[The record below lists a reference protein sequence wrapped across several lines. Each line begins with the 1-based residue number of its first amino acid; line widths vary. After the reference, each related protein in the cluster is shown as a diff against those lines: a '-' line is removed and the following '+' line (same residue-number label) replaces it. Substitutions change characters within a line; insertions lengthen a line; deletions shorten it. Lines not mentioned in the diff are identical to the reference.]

1 MFPIEMFVLGC
12 QANGL
17 SSIVMEGFD
26 GRHVRDLVGFSKRYF
41 VTGLVPFGY
50 AKESDVKPTQ
60 RYPPGL
66 SPFLVLRRRE
76 DGVR

>member
-1 MFPIEMFVLGC
+1 MEMFVLGC

-50 AKESDVKPTQ
+50 AKESDAKPTQ
-60 RYPPGL
+60 RYSPGL
-66 SPFLVLRRRE
+66 ASFLKYKA
-76 DGVR
+76 